1 MIGAVI
7 DLAAKIITGV
17 RGAVNKKLRTENR
30 LLKAILK
37 KTNQKKRIEHEIE
50 TVKDGRPVI
59 DFDGHD

>member
-17 RGAVNKKLRTENR
+17 RRAASKKLATENR

-37 KTNQKKRIEHEIE
+37 KTNQRKRIQNEIE
-50 TVKDGRPVI
+50 TVKDGKPVI
-59 DFDGHD
+59 RFDRHE